1 MKTFGF
7 KVVFIIILFLVFSCE
22 AKKENEVIR
31 VVFYKISTDIAK
43 NIEETLIKQ
52 FSSNDEKIELLF
64 EQISDFNKLKERVE
78 KDENVSLIFSNTIH
92 LPFESEKASPFDVS
106 LYETFPSCI
115 KRYSFESLENNA
127 EGAISLPILLDTYH
141 LFFHKIM
148 FENGNERNFYDVDV
162 FSDML
167 KEVSGKIKY
176 PILCAGGEDDS
187 LLFFVA
193 SVMQMVGDVYSIKN
207 KKIKSLKDREE
218 VFNKALGL
226 IVEWQK
232 SGFLHPEWFRL
243 KYRDVSMFTDLEEI
257 GVLFTKM
264 SEYKEM
270 KSETKNFYSLL
281 PYMPLSKDVSLNG
294 IPISII
300 SIIEPLQKEKNTSTL
315 KSNYISKIIEY
326 CISVEG
332 QAKLSERTGF
342 TSSSI
347 SNANQNSISSIR
359 YVLATVSVVLG
370 DVASII
376 LEDPID
382 STVLAKEIRDYLQVN
397 GVGY

>member
-7 KVVFIIILFLVFSCE
+7 KVVFIIIFFLVFSCE
-22 AKKENEVIR
+22 AKKENEVIK

-78 KDENVSLIFSNTIH
+78 KGENVSLIFSNTIH

-115 KRYSFESLENNA
+115 KRYSFESLEKNT
-127 EGAISLPILLDTYH
+127 EGAMSLPILLDTYH

-148 FENGNERNFYDVDV
+148 FEYGNERNFYDVDV

-187 LLFFVA
+187 LLFFVS

-207 KKIKSLKDREE
+207 KKIKSLKDRDE

-300 SIIEPLQKEKNTSTL
+300 SIIEPLQKEKNTSKL
-315 KSNYISKIIEY
+315 KNNYISKIIEY

-359 YVLATVSVVLG
+359 YVLATVSVVLE